1 MTQAGPHDIAS
12 QLLSETFERS
22 GPSAQALTDPI
33 ADTPMVVTLD
43 QLRPYDLNPRVT
55 VNPLYPEIKASIR
68 ERGLDAAPA
77 ITRRPGAAH
86 YMIRNGG
93 NTRLAILRELWAETK
108 DERFFRIPCL
118 FRPWP
123 QRGEI
128 IALTGH
134 LAEGELHGKLT
145 FIERALGVEK
155 ARELY
160 ESENGGKP
168 ISQMELARRL
178 AADGYPVPQPHI
190 SRMRDAVQYLLPAI
204 PSVLYAGMGR
214 HQVERLSLLRR
225 GAEQV
230 WAQRASADA
239 IAFADLFQD
248 VLSGFDVAPEEF
260 SFDRVRD
267 ELIGQMAQV
276 LGADYDVLALDI
288 AGLEGRQ
295 RVLLS
300 APSPSAP
307 PVASMPRGATHEP
320 APRPTAPGTP
330 TGGAP
335 ARPADPISV
344 PRETTE
350 TAAGES
356 TRPASNPTDERTAS
370 PAPTTERLQS
380 IQKLVADHHGEPA
393 HSFAD
398 NVLHAIPVQ
407 AGGLYPITDLWH
419 IDPGLDTP
427 DRLRVHIAQFAREIA
442 AEGGAADSVAGSER
456 GIGYTCAAPTAHSH
470 ADNAFARA
478 MLTILQALSGVPAAP
493 EPLSDALGTLLRGNE
508 AIARLS
514 DSGLV
519 KLFRLIRLARRLSDI
534 QPGAGAMP

>member
-1 MTQAGPHDIAS
+1 MSQGTSQDIAS

-55 VNPLYPEIKASIR
+55 VNPLYAEIKASIR
-68 ERGLDAAPA
+68 ERGLDTAPA
-77 ITRRPGAAH
+77 ITRRPGATH

-123 QRGEI
+123 ERGEI

-134 LAEGELHGKLT
+134 LAENELQGKLT

-155 ARELY
+155 ARDLY

-178 AADGYPVPQPHI
+178 AADGYPIPQPHI

-225 GAEQV
+225 GAEQA
-230 WAQRASADA
+230 WAQRAAADA
-239 IAFADLFQD
+239 MPFADLFQD
-248 VLSGFDVAPEEF
+248 VLSGFDVAPDEF

-276 LGADYDVLALDI
+276 LRADYDVLALDI

-300 APSPSAP
+300 APTPSAP
-307 PVASMPRGATHEP
+307 PVASSPRGAAQAP
-320 APRPTAPGTP
+320 APRSTSAGTAPTSP
-330 TGGAP
+330 AARRVESLGA
-335 ARPADPISV
+335 ARQEPEAAADD
-344 PRETTE
+344 
-350 TAAGES
+350 S
-356 TRPASNPTDERTAS
+356 TRLASSPPDERTAS

-398 NVLHAIPVQ
+398 NAVHAIPVQ
-407 AGGLYPITDLWH
+407 AGGLYPITDVWH

-442 AEGGAADSVAGSER
+442 AEGGAADGVEGSEH
-456 GIGYTCAAPTAHSH
+456 GIGYVCTVPPAH
-470 ADNAFARA
+470 NPLARA
-478 MLTILQALSGVPAAP
+478 MLSFLQALSGVPATP
-493 EPLSDALGTLLRGNE
+493 ESLSNVLGPLLRSNG
-508 AIARLS
+508 AVARLS

-519 KLFRLIRLARRLSDI
+519 KLFRLIRLARRLCEI
-534 QPGAGAMP
+534 QPGAGATP

>member
-1 MTQAGPHDIAS
+1 MSQGTSQDIAS
-12 QLLSETFERS
+12 QLLSETFDRS

-55 VNPLYPEIKASIR
+55 VNPLYAEIKASIR
-68 ERGLDAAPA
+68 ERGLDTAPA
-77 ITRRPGAAH
+77 ITRRPGATH

-123 QRGEI
+123 ERGEI

-134 LAEGELHGKLT
+134 LAENELQGKLT

-178 AADGYPVPQPHI
+178 AADGYPIPQPHI

-230 WAQRASADA
+230 WSQRAEADA

-248 VLSGFDVAPEEF
+248 VLSGFDVAPDEF

-300 APSPSAP
+300 APTPTMP
-307 PVASMPRGATHEP
+307 PVAPSSRGAAQDP
-320 APRPTAPGTP
+320 SPRPTGDGTAPAT
-330 TGGAP
+330 AA
-335 ARPADPISV
+335 ARPAEPLG
-344 PRETTE
+344 
-350 TAAGES
+350 AASQKPEAAADDS
-356 TRPASNPTDERTAS
+356 TRPASNPPDERTAS

-398 NVLHAIPVQ
+398 NVVHAIPVQ
-407 AGGLYPITDLWH
+407 AGGLYPITDVWH

-442 AEGGAADSVAGSER
+442 AEGGAAEGVESSDQGM
-456 GIGYTCAAPTAHSH
+456 GYVCAAPPANPP
-470 ADNAFARA
+470 ADNSLAKA
-478 MLTILQALSGVPAAP
+478 MLSLLQALSGVPAAP
-493 EPLSDALGTLLRGNE
+493 GALSDVLGPLLRSDG
-508 AIARLS
+508 AVARLS

-519 KLFRLIRLARRLSDI
+519 KLFRLIRLARRLCEI
-534 QPGAGAMP
+534 QPGAGATP

>member
-1 MTQAGPHDIAS
+1 MSQGTSQDIAS

-55 VNPLYPEIKASIR
+55 VNPLYAEIKASIR
-68 ERGLDAAPA
+68 ERGLDTAPA
-77 ITRRPGAAH
+77 ITRRPGATH

-123 QRGEI
+123 ERGEI

-134 LAEGELHGKLT
+134 LAENELQGKLT

-160 ESENGGKP
+160 ESENGGKS

-178 AADGYPVPQPHI
+178 AADGYPIPQPHI

-230 WAQRASADA
+230 WSQRAAADA

-248 VLSGFDVAPEEF
+248 VLSGFDVSPDEF
-260 SFDRVRD
+260 SFDRARD

-300 APSPSAP
+300 APTPTVP
-307 PVASMPRGATHEP
+307 PAATASRVAAQDP
-320 APRPTAPGTP
+320 APRPTAAAT
-330 TGGAP
+330 AA
-335 ARPADPISV
+335 ARPAEPLG
-344 PRETTE
+344 
-350 TAAGES
+350 AARQEPQAVAGDS
-356 TRPASNPTDERTAS
+356 TRPASNPPDERTAS

-398 NVLHAIPVQ
+398 NVVHAIPVQ
-407 AGGLYPITDLWH
+407 AGGLYPITDVWH

-442 AEGGAADSVAGSER
+442 AEGGAAEGVEGSDQ
-456 GIGYTCAAPTAHSH
+456 GMGYVCAAPPANSP
-470 ADNAFARA
+470 ADNSLAKA
-478 MLTILQALSGVPAAP
+478 MLSLLQALSGVPAAP
-493 EPLSDALGTLLRGNE
+493 GALSDVLGPLLRSSG
-508 AIARLS
+508 AVARLS

-519 KLFRLIRLARRLSDI
+519 KLFRLIRLARRLCEI
-534 QPGAGAMP
+534 QPGAGATP